1 VAPPLLSEE
10 IRSRLVDAKAKAED
24 RRRIESAIPDHLLYV
39 KGWPTA
45 MPTKAEAELIA
56 SVRRKMSALMG
67 LDVHYLSAERILAR
81 YSELMAASKVK
92 TKNE

>member
-1 VAPPLLSEE
+1 
-10 IRSRLVDAKAKAED
+10 
-24 RRRIESAIPDHLLYV
+24 
-39 KGWPTA
+39 
-45 MPTKAEAELIA
+45 
-56 SVRRKMSALMG
+56 MSALMG